1 MCHYTHQVSLPIK
14 NLIVDFSISKQANHT
29 FQVVQVIESFPLCYS
44 SSFFFNIFVVSC
56 LLFAFCLSAFLL
68 PPHFHFRCFPK
79 NALDV
84 FFSLHECRLTRK
96 RRDSAKCFEALG
108 LSLTL
113 ILLLLSAAVRLLFS
127 LRRLRLA
134 IHSRPSVP
142 FPWRQHHILRPSH
155 MRLLLRQLHL
165 PLIRCPLQPP
175 PMRQY
180 KTRAFQWLLPQL
192 HILAPVLVLV
202 ELICL
207 PQPPPTRQQVVVP
220 QPTPIRH

>member
-1 MCHYTHQVSLPIK
+1 MSLHTSGVATNKKFNCGFFHQQAGKSRI
-14 NLIVDFSISKQANHT
+14 SI
-29 FQVVQVIESFPLCYS
+29 VQVIESFPLCYS
-44 SSFFFNIFVVSC
+44 LSFFFYCSLFVVSC

-68 PPHFHFRCFPK
+68 PPHFHSAVFLK
-79 NALDV
+79 NLWMF

-113 ILLLLSAAVRLLFS
+113 ILLLLSAAVRLLF
-127 LRRLRLA
+127 RRLRLA

-165 PLIRCPLQPP
+165 PLIRCPLQPL

-207 PQPPPTRQQVVVP
+207 PQPPPIRQQVVVP
-220 QPTPIRH
+220 QQTPIRQ